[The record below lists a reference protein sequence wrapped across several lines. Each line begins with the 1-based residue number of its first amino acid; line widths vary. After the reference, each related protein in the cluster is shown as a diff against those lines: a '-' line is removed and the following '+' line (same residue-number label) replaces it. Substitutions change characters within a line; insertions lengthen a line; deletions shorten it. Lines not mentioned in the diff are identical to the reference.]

1 MKFINII
8 LFILGIS
15 LLSGCMEPPKPE
27 ELIAKTN
34 DKYMMKTMVKYIK
47 WGSRNPDM
55 IVREVYISQL
65 QGHTNFS
72 ISAALDEYRSK
83 FDIMSEDMTR
93 DYIKVAKSRGN
104 IVKLYKNSVNKAIS
118 KVTPKGFYL
127 DRGYDWSY
135 YDLDPALIEYN
146 KKGVIISVLLQK
158 HKISKLGRMKNF
170 LHYRY
175 SEIISGNLAK
185 KLEYVIG
192 NDTLSNG
199 FIREL

>member
-1 MKFINII
+1 MI
-8 LFILGIS
+8 LLILGVS

-47 WGSRNPDM
+47 WGSRNPNM
-55 IVREVYISQL
+55 IIREVYISQL

-72 ISAALDEYRSK
+72 ISSALNEYRSK
-83 FDIMSEDMTR
+83 FDIMSEDMTK

-104 IVKLYKNSVNKAIS
+104 IVKLYKNSVNEVIS
-118 KVTPKGFYL
+118 KATPRGFSL
-127 DRGYDWSY
+127 EKGYDKAY
-135 YDLDPALIEYN
+135 YNLDPAIIEYN
-146 KKGVIISVLLQK
+146 KKNEIVSVLVQK
-158 HKISKLGRMKNF
+158 HKISRLGNMKNY

-192 NDTLSNG
+192 NDVLSNG